1 MIQIQSNKTTKM
13 SEDIEEFPN
22 SKIKVIQD
30 KEKFCF
36 GIDAVLLAHFAR
48 CKGKIRMAD
57 LGTGTGIIPLL
68 FSYLNSEAKIDALEI
83 QNEQAEAA
91 QRSVCLNNLQERI
104 KIHKGDIKNPFA
116 FLKKNSYDLVTSNP
130 PYIKTDSGT
139 HNKDDAKSIARH
151 EILCTLDDVC
161 RCASDLLK
169 SKGKFCMIHKPQ
181 RLSEIFDSLKK
192 YCLEP
197 KEIQF
202 VQPARNREPNM
213 VMIKAVK
220 NAARE
225 TRILPALCVYDDE
238 NKRTAEVDSIYGL
251 W

>member
-83 QNEQAEAA
+83 QAEAA

-116 FLKKNSYDLVTSNP
+116 FLKKNTYDLVTSNP

-202 VQPARNREPNM
+202 VQPSRNREPNM